1 MTAGR
6 QDGGLA
12 VSPRARLTRA
22 RLAKA
27 LGVLALIAVGAAAL
41 GLLIGAVPLDAA
53 AILSSAGTDR
63 VIFLQVRL
71 PRVLLAAIVGAALAV
86 SGAALQPTLRNPL
99 ASPDIIG
106 VSGGAALA
114 AVTALALL
122 EPGRSEWLVP
132 IAAFIGAG
140 LSSALVYRLSLVR
153 GRLEPYTQ
161 ILIGVIFNTFA
172 ASLILL
178 ISAVVDL
185 ARSHSIVF
193 WLMGG
198 IAVHPYPVLALVAA
212 LVAVGTAVLV
222 RESRTL
228 DLLALG
234 DETAE
239 HLGVDLGASRRRVFA
254 AASLMVG
261 AVVALTGIITFVGL
275 IVPHMLR
282 RVLGSDNRLL
292 VPAAA
297 FAGAA
302 FLVLCDAVARRAIAP
317 AELPVGAITAMTGG
331 PFFIYLLRRNTAR
344 GRDL

>member
-1 MTAGR
+1 M
-6 QDGGLA
+6 
-12 VSPRARLTRA
+12 S
-22 RLAKA
+22 KA
-27 LGVLALIAVGAAAL
+27 LGGLLLLALACA
-41 GLLIGAVPLDAA
+41 LIGLMTGAVALDAREVFA
-53 AILSSAGTDR
+53 STGTDR
-63 VIFLQVRL
+63 LILLQVRL

-114 AVTALALL
+114 AVAALALL
-122 EPGRSEWLVP
+122 PVAGSEWLVP
-132 IAAFIGAG
+132 VAAFAGAA

-198 IAVHPYPVLALVAA
+198 IAVQPYPVLALVTGF
-212 LVAVGTAVLV
+212 VVVGTAVLL
-222 RESRTL
+222 REARTL

-261 AVVALTGIITFVGL
+261 AVVALTGVITFVGL
-275 IVPHMLR
+275 IVPHLLR

-297 FAGAA
+297 LGGAA
-302 FLVLCDAVARRAIAP
+302 FLVLCDAVARRAMAP

-331 PFFIYLLRRNTAR
+331 PFFIYLLRRDAAR